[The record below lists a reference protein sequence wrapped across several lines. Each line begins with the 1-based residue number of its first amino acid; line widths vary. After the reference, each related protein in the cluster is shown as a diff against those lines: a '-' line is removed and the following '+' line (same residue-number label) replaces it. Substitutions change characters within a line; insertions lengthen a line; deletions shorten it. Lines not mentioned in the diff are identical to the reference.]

1 MSARD
6 LIIGEAEQDDEE
18 ADESFD
24 EDTGEVSRKANGTNG
39 ANGHLD
45 DSSEEEDDDDP
56 EAARLVGSLPVPPKG
71 LQLTQL
77 AIILDKRRFHCRG

>member
-18 ADESFD
+18 GDESFD
-24 EDTGEVSRKANGTNG
+24 EDTGEVSRKVDGTNG
-39 ANGHLD
+39 VNSHLD

-56 EAARLVGSLPVPPKG
+56 EAARLVGLKLAPPIG
-71 LQLTQL
+71 LQLTV
-77 AIILDKRRFHCRG
+77 ACNNTR